1 MLALLLLTLLVLTL
15 HVFTLLVLT
24 LHVFTLLVLALLI
37 LALLVLTL
45 LVLALLVLALLLV
58 TLLVLTIGL
67 ILGLGRLLGFRS
79 GLCGIRSFFHGFHH
93 LVKLV
98 CVLRELVVLGAHL
111 LLRLVELLL
120 CLRESVL
127 YLLGVALRPFH
138 VAFLHLLCGI
148 LRRLCRFLGVLGRLF
163 GALGSLVLV
172 HLLGAGLVLDVLRK
186 LVGFARE
193 VGYVLRELLL
203 FLGRGLLRGVIA
215 VLLGLCCLLLNLFLF
230 LLELLALLGK
240 LLRLFDLL
248 VEVLLEVVLDCVLRV
263 LDELLLL
270 LCKRL
275 GVDLVLLGKFGK
287 RLLPLRE
294 VLHLLEIFGRLRQ
307 DVELALCVLEGLNRL
322 FRVFCESLAR
332 AALLV
337 PARQQEHVFRA
348 LSYRSH
354 VLVEDWLEHLGAR
367 VETAVDKSFDK
378 FRKKAF
384 RVLHLGFRL
393 RAGLLRLVA
402 VPLVLLGDC
411 IAANRALE
419 APLGELQVVENVLHV
434 LLRAFDLRGKRLPP
448 ERLRVLRARASHHD
462 FGRIG
467 DARAAEFSREVVLDL
482 DAEAHD
488 RGVVEPTRDEVDH
501 MGAAP
506 RDVARLL
513 RFKLL
518 VLLPR
523 TSANAGLE
531 RSPRKPEV
539 VLYVELDRETAVH
552 WKLQIERLWRGKL
565 HFRRRVLHYCYGRG
579 VNLVGEAVGIP
590 DRGAPATLD
599 RLRQVEREREPA
611 VFRLDSRNSYV
622 ARERERTG
630 HARTRRLRGHRDLR
644 ALEADDRR
652 GVGVGVRLAA
662 GILGMANLDRPS
674 GIPRLRH
681 DLDPV
686 RARQS
691 AATAYAVVEAL
702 RDARI
707 GERVDGRSLCAFLRF
722 ANHALDCLALS
733 VETRTHKRA
742 RREAAA
748 HREPERKRSSLEH
761 DLVARRDL
769 ERRSVNVVDLR
780 GRDKRSRR
788 KTKRRVWE
796 RGKKEREYSHRDC
809 GGDEARLYGP
819 SSELLPRR
827 DRLDVLHRV
836 LGDLLHEP
844 GGRSEVA
851 SLRELHDSRKSLLEL
866 RVVALD
872 EGGDLGRSELAP

>member
-1 MLALLLLTLLVLTL
+1 MLVLALL
-15 HVFTLLVLT
+15 VFTLLVLT
-24 LHVFTLLVLALLI
+24 I
-37 LALLVLTL
+37 S
-45 LVLALLVLALLLV
+45 
-58 TLLVLTIGL
+58 
-67 ILGLGRLLGFRS
+67 LGLGIGCLLSFSS
-79 GLCGIRSFFHGFHH
+79 GLRSLRCFFHGFHH
-93 LVKLV
+93 IVKFV
-98 CVLRELVVLGAHL
+98 CILRELIVLGTHF

-138 VAFLHLLCGI
+138 VALLHLVCGI

-163 GALGSLVLV
+163 GALRSLVLV
-172 HLLGAGLVLDVLRK
+172 HLLGAGLVLDVLLK
-186 LVGFARE
+186 LVCFTRK
-193 VGYVLRELLL
+193 VGYVLCELLL

-215 VLLGLCCLLLNLFLF
+215 VLLGLCCLLLDLFLF

-322 FRVFCESLAR
+322 FRVLCESLAR

-402 VPLVLLGDC
+402 VPLVFLGIC
-411 IAANRALE
+411 IAAARALE
-419 APLGELQVVENVLHV
+419 TFLCQLEVVENVLHV

-448 ERLRVLRARASHHD
+448 ERLRVLRAGASHHD

-467 DARAAEFSREVVLDL
+467 DTRAAEFSREVVLDL

-552 WKLQIERLWRGKL
+552 WKLQLERLWRGKL

-611 VFRLDSRNSYV
+611 VFRLDGRNSYV
-622 ARERERTG
+622 ASERERTG

-644 ALEADDRR
+644 ALETDDRR

-686 RARQS
+686 RARQR
-691 AATAYAVVEAL
+691 ATAADAVVEAL
-702 RDARI
+702 RYARI
-707 GERVDGRSLCAFLRF
+707 GERVDGRSLCAFLGN
-722 ANHALDCLALS
+722 ADHTLDRLALS
-733 VETRTHKRA
+733 VKTRAHEGT
-742 RREAAA
+742 RRKALA
-748 HREPERKRSSLEH
+748 HREPERKRRPLENH
-761 DLVARRDL
+761 LVAGSDL
-769 ERRSVNVVDLR
+769 ERRSVNIVNLC
-780 GRDKRSRR
+780 GRHQRTCCKA
-788 KTKRRVWE
+788 KRRIGE
-796 RGKKEREYSHRDC
+796 RGKKKNEYPDRNR
-809 GGDEARLYGP
+809 GGDEARLYRP
-819 SSELLPRR
+819 SRELLLRG
-827 DRLDVLHRV
+827 DGLDVLHRV

-844 GGRSEVA
+844 RGRSEIA
-851 SLRELHDSRKSLLEL
+851 SLR
-866 RVVALD
+866 
-872 EGGDLGRSELAP
+872 